1 MTVVDLKVPK
11 RTKRSRPLDQATD
24 ASRFYNRVVRDIVAD
39 LGGRRELTRIEGELI
54 GAFAGG
60 ATVLRY
66 LNRQVALGEI
76 SEVNLSNFATVASTM
91 LRIGAR
97 LGLQRRPKDVT
108 TLADYLAS
116 LKQPDATQVAHDDA

>member
-11 RTKRSRPLDQATD
+11 RTKRSLPLDQATD

>member
-1 MTVVDLKVPK
+1 MLSSSDTC
-11 RTKRSRPLDQATD
+11 TA
-24 ASRFYNRVVRDIVAD
+24 
-39 LGGRRELTRIEGELI
+39 LGLT
-54 GAFAGG
+54 

-76 SEVNLSNFATVASTM
+76 SEINLSNFATVASTM
-91 LRIGAR
+91 LRIGSR

-116 LKQPDATQVAHDDA
+116 LKETDAGAEVAHDDAVEAVEGQQ